1 MDLDMIRS
9 NTQIQSMVDSI
20 LTDETFKQQCSSYF
34 KQIFADDVIDK
45 DDIPLIVN
53 LVLTVLQNHRKI
65 KLSNF
70 NLKPILVLLLITL
83 INEFKGES
91 QLDENLLVLL
101 IEPQLDLVLL
111 SLNVSSCK
119 WCCCGSRPE
128 KQDNVV
134 NKLKVNKIDK
144 QKFTK
149 ILP

>member
-1 MDLDMIRS
+1 MDLDMIRG
-9 NTQIQSMVDSI
+9 NTQIQSIVDSI
-20 LTDETFKQQCSSYF
+20 LKDESFKQQCGSYF

-45 DDIPLIVN
+45 DDIPLIIN
-53 LVLTVLQNHRKI
+53 LVLTVIQNHRKI

-70 NLKPILVLLLITL
+70 NLKPILLLLLITL

-91 QLDENLLVLL
+91 QLDETLLILL
-101 IEPQLDLVLL
+101 IEPQLDLLL
-111 SLNVSSCK
+111 MSLDLSSCK

-144 QKFTK
+144 QKITS

>member
-45 DDIPLIVN
+45 DDIPIIIN
-53 LVLTVLQNHRKI
+53 LVLTVIQNHRKI

-70 NLKPILVLLLITL
+70 NLKPVLVLLLITL
-83 INEFKGES
+83 INEFKGDS
-91 QLDENLLVLL
+91 QLDENLLILL
-101 IEPQLDLVLL
+101 IEPQLDLLL
-111 SLNVSSCK
+111 MSLNVSSCK

-128 KQDNVV
+128 TQDNVV

>member
-20 LTDETFKQQCSSYF
+20 LTDETFKQQCGSYF

-45 DDIPLIVN
+45 DDIPIIIN
-53 LVLTVLQNHRKI
+53 LVLTVIQNHRKI

-70 NLKPILVLLLITL
+70 NLKPVLVLLLITL
-83 INEFKGES
+83 INEFKGDS
-91 QLDENLLVLL
+91 QLDENLLILL
-101 IEPQLDLVLL
+101 IEPQLDLLL
-111 SLNVSSCK
+111 MSLNVSSCK

-128 KQDNVV
+128 TQDNVV

>member
-1 MDLDMIRS
+1 MIRS
-9 NTQIQSMVDSI
+9 NTQIQSIVDSI
-20 LTDETFKQQCSSYF
+20 LKDETFKQQCRSHF

-45 DDIPLIVN
+45 DDIPIIIN
-53 LVLTVLQNHRKI
+53 LVLTVIQNHRKI

-83 INEFKGES
+83 INEFKGDS
-91 QLDENLLVLL
+91 QLDETLLVLL
-101 IEPQLDLVLL
+101 IEPQLDLLL
-111 SLNVSSCK
+111 MSLDLSTCN

-128 KQDNVV
+128 TQDNVV